1 MKNVE
6 QGLPDSTTKTRA
18 FANGH
23 AVIIG
28 IANYLSVCPLPAT
41 VLNDARD
48 VTKIL
53 TTDAYCGYVPRNVS
67 LLLDGDATLVRIREA
82 LDHVAKFS
90 GPDDTVVIFFSGHGA
105 LLGDSDDPISAI
117 LPVDCDGQELDSS
130 CLSETEFSAAL
141 QQIPAR
147 RLVVLIDACHS
158 GGAGSFKVHGRI
170 KRQALRFSEK
180 SLGRLAQGA
189 GRVLMASSR
198 ANETSLVLSGARN
211 SVFTEHLLEILRG
224 RGRTSGDGVIRV
236 FDIFN
241 HVAERVRH
249 TVPGRQ
255 HPIFKASDLED
266 NFPVALDR
274 GGMKSDIPSNPSE
287 SSSDIWDRLG
297 NIMPELYPIG
307 PIDQEIWMRAGGDLS
322 RLRLTGTGRANW
334 FAALRALRQGG
345 GGSGIRKE
353 HLVEAALDDYPHH
366 PELISLLK
374 NCQNQQSAGAP
385 NT

>member
-6 QGLPDSTTKTRA
+6 QGLPDSTTKTGT

-28 IANYLSVCPLPAT
+28 IANYLSVSPLPET

-48 VTKIL
+48 VASVL
-53 TTDAYCGYVPRNVS
+53 TSDAHCGYNHRNVC
-67 LLLDGDATLVRIREA
+67 LLLDGNATLARIQEA
-82 LDHVAKFS
+82 LSFVAKSS

-105 LLGDSDDPISAI
+105 LLGGSDDPLSAI
-117 LPVDCDGQELDSS
+117 LPVDCDGRTLDSS
-130 CLSETEFSAAL
+130 SLSETEFSAAL
-141 QQIPAR
+141 RQISAR
-147 RLVVLIDACHS
+147 RLLVLIDACHS
-158 GGAGSFKVHGRI
+158 GGAGSFKVEGSP
-170 KRQALRFSEK
+170 KLQMLRFSEK
-180 SLGRLAQGA
+180 SLDRLAQGT

-198 ANETSLVLSGARN
+198 ASEISLILQGARN
-211 SVFTEHLLEILRG
+211 SVFTGHLLEILRG

-241 HVAERVRH
+241 HVAERVKR

-266 NFPVALDR
+266 NFPVVLDR

-287 SSSDIWDRLG
+287 SSPDIWERLG
-297 NIMPELYPIG
+297 NIMPELYPMG
-307 PIDQEIWMRAGGDLS
+307 PTDQEIWVRSGGDLS
-322 RLRLTGTGRANW
+322 RLRLSGTGRANW
-334 FAALRALRQGG
+334 LAALRTLRQGG

-353 HLVEAALDDYPHH
+353 HLVESALDDYPHH
-366 PELISLLK
+366 PELTILLHH
-374 NCQNQQSAGAP
+374 
-385 NT
+385 

>member
-1 MKNVE
+1 MKSVE
-6 QGLPDSTTKTRA
+6 QGLPDSITKTRA

-28 IANYLSVCPLPAT
+28 IANYLDVPRLPAT

-48 VTKIL
+48 VSAIL
-53 TTDAYCGYVPRNVS
+53 TSDAYCGYGSHNVT
-67 LLLDGDATLVRIREA
+67 LLLDGEATLARIREA
-82 LDHVAKFS
+82 LHCVARSS

-105 LLGDSDDPISAI
+105 LLGDSDDPVSAI
-117 LPVDCDGQELDSS
+117 LPVDCDERMLDSS
-130 CLSETEFSAAL
+130 CLSETEFSATL

-158 GGAGSFKVHGRI
+158 GGAGSFKAQGQT

-180 SLGRLAQGA
+180 SLCRLAQGA

-198 ANETSLVLSGARN
+198 ANETSLVLPGARN
-211 SVFTEHLLEILRG
+211 SVFTEHLLEILSG
-224 RGRTSGDGVIRV
+224 RGRTSGDGIIRV

-241 HVAERVRH
+241 HVAERVQR

-266 NFPVALDR
+266 NFPVVLDR

-287 SSSDIWDRLG
+287 SSSDIWERLG
-297 NIMPELYPIG
+297 NIMPELYPMG
-307 PIDQEIWMRAGGDLS
+307 PTDQEIWVRAGGDLS
-322 RLRLTGTGRANW
+322 RLRLSGTGQANW
-334 FAALRALRQGG
+334 FAALRTLRQGG

-366 PELISLLK
+366 PVLTVLLHH
-374 NCQNQQSAGAP
+374 
-385 NT
+385 

>member
-6 QGLPDSTTKTRA
+6 QGLPDSTTKTRT

-28 IANYLSVCPLPAT
+28 IANYLSVSPLPET

-48 VTKIL
+48 VASVL
-53 TTDAYCGYVPRNVS
+53 TSDAHCGYNHRNVC
-67 LLLDGDATLVRIREA
+67 LLLDGNATLARIREA
-82 LDHVAKFS
+82 LSFVAKSS

-105 LLGDSDDPISAI
+105 LLGDSDDPLSAI
-117 LPVDCDGQELDSS
+117 LPVDCGGRTLDSS
-130 CLSETEFSAAL
+130 SLSETEFSAAL
-141 QQIPAR
+141 RQISAR

-158 GGAGSFKVHGRI
+158 GGAGNFKVEGSP
-170 KRQALRFSEK
+170 KLQMLRFSEK
-180 SLGRLAQGA
+180 ALDRLAQGT

-198 ANETSLVLSGARN
+198 ASETSLVLQGARN
-211 SVFTEHLLEILRG
+211 SVFTGHLLEILNG

-241 HVAERVRH
+241 HVAERVKR

-266 NFPVALDR
+266 NFPVVLDR
-274 GGMKSDIPSNPSE
+274 GGMKSAIPSATPGVK
-287 SSSDIWDRLG
+287 SDVWERLG
-297 NIMPELYPIG
+297 NIMPDLYPMG
-307 PIDQEIWMRAGGDLS
+307 PIDQEIWVRAGGDLS
-322 RLRLTGTGRANW
+322 RLRLSGTGRANW
-334 FAALRALRQGG
+334 FAALRTLRQGG

-353 HLVEAALDDYPHH
+353 HLVEDALDDYPHH
-366 PELISLLK
+366 PELTVLLHH
-374 NCQNQQSAGAP
+374 
-385 NT
+385 